1 MYNMKGH
8 VYSHNQ
14 SMSFVFLYHALF
26 DVIICA
32 GRGAESLEVMEAAPP
47 VGVRAGLPVKPV
59 HGQPRANQS
68 EN

>member
-1 MYNMKGH
+1 
-8 VYSHNQ
+8 
-14 SMSFVFLYHALF
+14 MSFVFLYHALF

-47 VGVRAGLPVKPV
+47 VGVRVGLPVEPV